1 MTGVEFEP
9 VIGLEVH
16 AQLLT
21 ASKIFCGCSTKFG
34 AAPNTQTCR
43 VCTGMPGALPVLN
56 GRAVE
61 YALRMGLATGCEIR
75 HFSRFARKNY
85 FYPDLPKGYQIS
97 QFDEPLCERGHLAL
111 DMEGETRVVRIHR
124 IHMEEDAGKNLHDQ
138 DPHASLVDLNRAG
151 VPLIEIVSEPDMH
164 APREAYA
171 YLTKLK
177 QILVYLEICDGNME
191 EGSLRCDAN
200 VSLRVRGTLP
210 LGTKVEV
217 KNLNSFKNVESALEY
232 EIERQAA
239 LLRRGERVRQETR
252 LFDPGKGETRLMRSK
267 EDAHDYRYF
276 PEPDLLPLVVDAA
289 WLETVRSALPELPDA
304 KRARFQSQYQLP
316 VYDAAVMTSSRALAA
331 YYEAAVAAGADP
343 KPASNWSLTEVLA
356 LVNAR
361 GVDISQ
367 SPVGPAALA
376 GLVAMV
382 GDGTLSS
389 KMAKD
394 VWAAMVETG
403 EDARTVVQRLGLEQI
418 HDAGALLAVI
428 DKVLASNAG
437 QAEKYRAGKTA
448 VLGHFVGQV
457 MKETRGQANPAEV
470 NRLLLER
477 LDG

>member
-111 DMEGETRVVRIHR
+111 DIEGETRVVRIHR

-343 KPASNWSLTEVLA
+343 KPASNWILTEVLA

-428 DKVLASNAG
+428 DKVLAANAG
-437 QAEKYRAGKTA
+437 QVEKYRAGKTA

>member
-1 MTGVEFEP
+1 VTGVEFEP

-97 QFDEPLCERGHLAL
+97 QFDEPLCERGRLAL
-111 DMEGETRVVRIHR
+111 DIEGETRVVRIHR

-217 KNLNSFKNVESALEY
+217 KNLNSFKNVESALEH

-252 LFDPGKGETRLMRSK
+252 LFDPGKGETRMMRSK

-316 VYDAAVMTSSRALAA
+316 VYDAGVMTSSRALAA

-343 KPASNWSLTEVLA
+343 KPASNWILTEVLA

-428 DKVLASNAG
+428 DKVLAANAG
-437 QAEKYRAGKTA
+437 QVEKYRAGKTA

>member
-111 DMEGETRVVRIHR
+111 DIEGETRVVRIHR

-232 EIERQAA
+232 EIARQAA

-252 LFDPGKGETRLMRSK
+252 LFDPGKGETRMMRSK

-316 VYDAAVMTSSRALAA
+316 VYDAGVMTSSRALAA

-343 KPASNWSLTEVLA
+343 KPASNWILTEVLA

-428 DKVLASNAG
+428 DKVLAANAG
-437 QAEKYRAGKTA
+437 QVEKYRAGKTA